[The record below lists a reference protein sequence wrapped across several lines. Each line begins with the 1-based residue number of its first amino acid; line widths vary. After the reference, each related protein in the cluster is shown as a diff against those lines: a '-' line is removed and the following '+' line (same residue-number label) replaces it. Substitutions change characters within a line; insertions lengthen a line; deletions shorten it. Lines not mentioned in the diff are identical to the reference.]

1 MSYRRQRPGAAMMDF
16 NRYHVASDSPNSSEE
31 VESQHGTPETK
42 LSAFSPEEFR
52 DQVKLTTQHKVG
64 RSSLPPTFTL
74 DNIQGNG
81 VPKLKLA
88 KAITSGCQDPFVAS
102 PSLTSTALDFK
113 GVPKL
118 SPMASSFTP
127 LSFQQSMVNQG
138 MLHNFPSQSHNPG
151 AQNSGQELNLFSAPA
166 IYGASSALT
175 NAGNHS
181 MSNYLEFST
190 NHMSSRSV
198 SNRLTIEVVPPKIG
212 SFSSDGETSRSLMIS
227 QVRCTTSP
235 KELEAFFSVSP
246 SRIQ

>member
-52 DQVKLTTQHKVG
+52 DQLKLTQHKVG
-64 RSSLPPTFTL
+64 RSSLPPAFTL
-74 DNIQGNG
+74 NNIQGNG
-81 VPKLKLA
+81 VPKIVLT

-138 MLHNFPSQSHNPG
+138 MLHNFTSQSYNPG
-151 AQNSGQELNLFSAPA
+151 VQNNGQGLNLFSAPA

-181 MSNYLEFST
+181 VSNHLGFST
-190 NHMSSRSV
+190 NHTSSRSV
-198 SNRLTIEVVPPKIG
+198 SNHLTIEVVPPKIG
-212 SFSSDGETSRSLMIS
+212 SFSSDGESSRSLMIS

-235 KELEAFFSVSP
+235 KELEAFFSVSA